1 MEHRMNKFKNRGDL
15 KTDEL
20 RRRREDAAIEIRKQK
35 REENFAKRRNLQ
47 FSALDSDD
55 DLDEN
60 FNVEVI
66 NQIQAIKGDLYGDDI
81 QKMINTTTI
90 IRKLL
95 SEENNPPI
103 DEVINSGVV
112 PRLIEFLMSN
122 NTQLQ
127 FEAAWALTNIASGN
141 SSQTQVIID
150 NNAIPIFVQLLQ
162 SPFADVK
169 EQAVWALGNI
179 AGDSPTNRDLVLKNN
194 ALAPIL
200 MILENPSNKLS
211 MLRNATWTLSNF
223 CRGKKPQ
230 PDWETISPAIPVLV
244 KLLHSDDNEIVA
256 DACWAISYLS
266 DGSNEKIQ
274 AIVDS
279 GVIPR
284 LIQLLGNE
292 FNNIQTPALRSIGNI
307 VTGNDV
313 QTQEV
318 LNNNALPS
326 LLGLLYSP
334 KESNRKEACWTISN
348 ITAGNTEQIQAV
360 IDANIIPKLIDILQ
374 NGEFKIKKEA
384 AWAISNAT
392 LSGIKQPN
400 QIRYLV
406 EQGCIKPLCDLLICG
421 DNNIIN
427 ISLDALENILKVG
440 ELDARDNPD
449 NQNLMALQ
457 IEECGGIEKINDLQG
472 HENDEIYRKAY
483 NIIDL
488 YFSDGDEEVANL
500 APTVNQN
507 TGEYDFP
514 MNTDQFA
521 PQSGFQ
527 F

>member
-1 MEHRMNKFKNRGDL
+1 MEHRMNRFKNRGDL

-20 RRRREDAAIEIRKQK
+20 RRRREDAAVEIRKQK
-35 REENFAKRRNLQ
+35 REENLAKRRNLHNI
-47 FSALDSDD
+47 DSDD
-55 DLDEN
+55 DLDES

-66 NQIQAIKGDLYGDDI
+66 NKIESIKEDLYGNDI
-81 QKMINTTTI
+81 QKMIDTTTT

-112 PRLIEFLMSN
+112 PRFVEFLMSN

-150 NNAIPIFVQLLQ
+150 NNAVPIFVQLLQ
-162 SPFADVK
+162 SPFSDVK

-179 AGDSPTNRDLVLKNN
+179 AGDCPKNRDLVLKNN
-194 ALAPIL
+194 ALSPIL
-200 MILENPSNKLS
+200 MILEDSSNKLS

-223 CRGKKPQ
+223 CRGKNPQ
-230 PDWETISPAIPVLV
+230 PDWNTISPAIPVLV
-244 KLLHSDDNEIVA
+244 KLLHSDDNEIIA

-266 DGSNEKIQ
+266 DGSNDKIQ

-307 VTGNDV
+307 VTGNDL

-318 LNNNALPS
+318 LNNNVLPS

-360 IDANIIPKLIDILQ
+360 IDANIIPKLIELLQ

-392 LSGIKQPN
+392 LSGIKEPN

-406 EQGCIKPLCDLLICG
+406 ECGCIKPICDLLTCG
-421 DNNIIN
+421 DNTIIS
-427 ISLDALENILKVG
+427 ISLDALDNILKVG
-440 ELDARDNPD
+440 ELDAKNNTD

-457 IEECGGIEKINDLQG
+457 IEECGGIEAINDLQR
-472 HENDEIYRKAY
+472 HENDEIYKKAY

-488 YFSDGDEEVANL
+488 YFSEEEEVADL
-500 APTVNQN
+500 APTVNQS

-514 MNTDQFA
+514 MSTDQFV
-521 PQSGFQ
+521 PQTGFQ

>member
-1 MEHRMNKFKNRGDL
+1 MEHRMNRFKNRGDL

-20 RRRREDAAIEIRKQK
+20 RRRREDAAVEIRKQK

-47 FSALDSDD
+47 FNSLDSDD
-55 DLDEN
+55 DLDETLYEN

-66 NQIQAIKGDLYGDDI
+66 NQIQSIKSDLYGEDV

-179 AGDSPTNRDLVLKNN
+179 AGDSPENRDKVLSHN

-200 MILENPSNKLS
+200 MILEDPSNKLS

-230 PDWETISPAIPVLV
+230 PNWDTISPAIPVLV
-244 KLLHSDDNEIVA
+244 KLLHSDDNEIIA

-266 DGSNEKIQ
+266 DGSNDKIQ
-274 AIVDS
+274 AIVES

-284 LIQLLGNE
+284 LIQLLGQ
-292 FNNIQTPALRSIGNI
+292 FWI
-307 VTGNDV
+307 
-313 QTQEV
+313 
-318 LNNNALPS
+318 
-326 LLGLLYSP
+326 
-334 KESNRKEACWTISN
+334 
-348 ITAGNTEQIQAV
+348 ITLFH
-360 IDANIIPKLIDILQ
+360 P
-374 NGEFKIKKEA
+374 
-384 AWAISNAT
+384 
-392 LSGIKQPN
+392 
-400 QIRYLV
+400 Y
-406 EQGCIKPLCDLLICG
+406 
-421 DNNIIN
+421 
-427 ISLDALENILKVG
+427 
-440 ELDARDNPD
+440 
-449 NQNLMALQ
+449 
-457 IEECGGIEKINDLQG
+457 
-472 HENDEIYRKAY
+472 
-483 NIIDL
+483 
-488 YFSDGDEEVANL
+488 
-500 APTVNQN
+500 
-507 TGEYDFP
+507 
-514 MNTDQFA
+514 
-521 PQSGFQ
+521 
-527 F
+527 

>member
-47 FSALDSDD
+47 FNAIDSDD
-55 DLDEN
+55 DLDDTYN
-60 FNVEVI
+60 AEVV
-66 NQIQAIKGDLYGDDI
+66 NQIDAIKADLYGDDI

-95 SEENNPPI
+95 SDENNPPI
-103 DEVINSGVV
+103 DEVISSGVV
-112 PRLIEFLMSN
+112 PRLIEFLTAN
-122 NTQLQ
+122 NNHLQ

-150 NNAIPIFVQLLQ
+150 NNAIPIFVQLLE

-179 AGDSPTNRDLVLKNN
+179 AGDSPGNRDLVLRNG
-194 ALAPIL
+194 ALVPIL
-200 MILENPSNKLS
+200 NILEDPSNKLS

-230 PDWETISPAIPVLV
+230 PDWNTISPAIPVLV
-244 KLLHSDDNEIVA
+244 KLLNTDDNEIIA

-266 DGSNEKIQ
+266 DGSNDKIQ

-284 LIQLLGNE
+284 LIQLLGNNE
-292 FNNIQTPALRSIGNI
+292 FNTIQTPALRSIGNI

-392 LSGIKQPN
+392 LSGLKEPN

-406 EQGCIKPLCDLLICG
+406 EQGCIKPLCDLLTCG

-427 ISLDALENILKVG
+427 ISLDALDNILKVG
-440 ELDARDNPD
+440 ELDAASNSN
-449 NQNLMALQ
+449 NQNNMALL
-457 IEECGGIEKINDLQG
+457 IEECGGIDKINDLQG

-488 YFSDGDEEVANL
+488 YFSDGDEEAANL
-500 APTVNQN
+500 APTVNQ

-514 MNTDQFA
+514 MSTDQFV
-521 PQSGFQ
+521 PQTGFQ

>member
-1 MEHRMNKFKNRGDL
+1 MEHRMNRFKNRGDL

-20 RRRREDAAIEIRKQK
+20 RRRREDAAVEIRKQK
-35 REENFAKRRNLQ
+35 REENFAKRRNLN
-47 FSALDSDD
+47 FIDSDD
-55 DLDEN
+55 ELDDN
-60 FNVEVI
+60 FNIEVVNKI
-66 NQIQAIKGDLYGDDI
+66 AAIKDDLYGNDI
-81 QKMINTTTI
+81 QKMIETTTT

-112 PRLIEFLMSN
+112 PRLIEFLLSN

-141 SSQTQVIID
+141 SDQTQVIID
-150 NNAIPIFVQLLQ
+150 NNAVPIFVQLLQ
-162 SPFADVK
+162 SPFADIK

-179 AGDSPTNRDLVLKNN
+179 AGDSPVNRDLVLNNN
-194 ALAPIL
+194 ALPPIL
-200 MILENPSNKLS
+200 MILQDPSNKLS
-211 MLRNATWTLSNF
+211 MLRNATWALSNF

-230 PDWETISPAIPVLV
+230 PDWNIISPAIPVLV
-244 KLLHSDDNEIVA
+244 QLLHSDDSEIIA

-266 DGSNEKIQ
+266 DGSNDKIQ
-274 AIVDS
+274 AIVES

-313 QTQEV
+313 QTQQV
-318 LNNNALPS
+318 LDNNALPS

-360 IDANIIPKLIDILQ
+360 IDANIIPKLIEILQ
-374 NGEFKIKKEA
+374 NGEFRIKKEA

-392 LSGIKQPN
+392 LSGIKEPN

-406 EQGCIKPLCDLLICG
+406 EQGCIKPLCDLLVCG
-421 DNNIIN
+421 DNSIIN
-427 ISLDALENILKVG
+427 ISLDALDNILKVG

-457 IEECGGIEKINDLQG
+457 IEECGGMEKINYLQG
-472 HENDEIYRKAY
+472 HENDEIYQKAY
-483 NIIDL
+483 NIIDH
-488 YFSDGDEEVANL
+488 YFSEGDDDVADL
-500 APTVNQN
+500 APAVNQS
-507 TGEYDFP
+507 GEYDFS
-514 MNTDQFA
+514 MNTDQFV
-521 PQSGFQ
+521 PQNGFQ

>member
-1 MEHRMNKFKNRGDL
+1 MEHRMNKYKNRGDL
-15 KTDEL
+15 QTDEL
-20 RRRREDAAIEIRKQK
+20 RRRREDAAVEIRKQK

-55 DLDEN
+55 EGDEII
-60 FNVEVI
+60 NVEVVQ
-66 NQIQAIKGDLYGDDI
+66 QIEAIKADLYGNDV
-81 QKMINTTTI
+81 QKMISTTTI

-127 FEAAWALTNIASGN
+127 FEAAWAITNIASG
-141 SSQTQVIID
+141 SSAQTQVIID
-150 NNAIPIFVQLLQ
+150 NNAVPIFVQLLQ
-162 SPFADVK
+162 SPYPDVK

-179 AGDSPTNRDLVLKNN
+179 AGDSPENRDLVLKNN
-194 ALAPIL
+194 ALVPIL
-200 MILENPSNKLS
+200 MILEDPSNKLT

-230 PDWETISPAIPVLV
+230 PDWNIISPAIPVLV

-266 DGSNEKIQ
+266 DGSNDKIQ

-307 VTGNDV
+307 VTGNDI

-348 ITAGNTEQIQAV
+348 ITAGNIEQIQAV

-392 LSGIKQPN
+392 LSGIKEPN

-406 EQGCIKPLCDLLICG
+406 EQGCIKPLCDLLVCG

-500 APTVNQN
+500 APAINS
-507 TGEYDFP
+507 TGEYDFS
-514 MNTDQFA
+514 MNTDQYV
-521 PQSGFQ
+521 PQNGFQ

>member
-1 MEHRMNKFKNRGDL
+1 MNRFKNRGDL

-20 RRRREDAAIEIRKQK
+20 RRRREDAAVEIRKQK
-35 REENFAKRRNLQ
+35 REENLAKRRNLHNI
-47 FSALDSDD
+47 DSDD
-55 DLDEN
+55 DLDES

-66 NQIQAIKGDLYGDDI
+66 NKIESIKEDLYGNDI
-81 QKMINTTTI
+81 QKMIDTTTT

-112 PRLIEFLMSN
+112 PRFVEFLMSN

-150 NNAIPIFVQLLQ
+150 NNAVPIFVQLLQ
-162 SPFADVK
+162 SPFSDVK

-179 AGDSPTNRDLVLKNN
+179 AGDCPKNRDLVLKNN
-194 ALAPIL
+194 ALSPIL
-200 MILENPSNKLS
+200 MILEDSSNKLS

-223 CRGKKPQ
+223 CRGKNPQ
-230 PDWETISPAIPVLV
+230 PDWNTISPAIPVLV
-244 KLLHSDDNEIVA
+244 KLLHSDDNEIIA

-266 DGSNEKIQ
+266 DGSNDKIQ

-307 VTGNDV
+307 VTGNDL

-318 LNNNALPS
+318 LNNNVLPS

-360 IDANIIPKLIDILQ
+360 IDANIIPKLIELLQ

-392 LSGIKQPN
+392 LSGIKEPN

-406 EQGCIKPLCDLLICG
+406 ECGCIKPICDLLTCG
-421 DNNIIN
+421 DNTIIS
-427 ISLDALENILKVG
+427 ISLDALDNILKVG
-440 ELDARDNPD
+440 ELDAKNNTD

-457 IEECGGIEKINDLQG
+457 IEECGGIEAINDLQR
-472 HENDEIYRKAY
+472 HENDEIYKKAY

-488 YFSDGDEEVANL
+488 YFSEEEEVADL
-500 APTVNQN
+500 APTVNQS

-514 MNTDQFA
+514 MSTDQFV
-521 PQSGFQ
+521 PQTGFQ

>member
-1 MEHRMNKFKNRGDL
+1 MNKFKNRGDL

-20 RRRREDAAIEIRKQK
+20 RRRREDAAVEIRKQK

-47 FSALDSDD
+47 FIDSDD
-55 DLDEN
+55 DLDDN
-60 FNVEVI
+60 INVEVVNKI
-66 NQIQAIKGDLYGDDI
+66 ESIKEDLYGDDI
-81 QKMINTTTI
+81 QKMISTTTT

-103 DEVINSGVV
+103 DEVISSGVV

-179 AGDSPTNRDLVLKNN
+179 AGDSPSNRDLVLNNN
-194 ALAPIL
+194 ALTPIL
-200 MILENPSNKLS
+200 MILEDSSNKLS

-230 PDWETISPAIPVLV
+230 PDWNTISPAIPILV
-244 KLLHSDDNEIVA
+244 KLLHSDDNEIIA

-284 LIQLLGNE
+284 LIQLLGSE

-307 VTGNDV
+307 VTGNDI

-326 LLGLLYSP
+326 LYGLLFSP
-334 KESNRKEACWTISN
+334 KESSRKEACWTISN

-392 LSGIKQPN
+392 LSGIKQPD

-406 EQGCIKPLCDLLICG
+406 ECGCIKPLCDLLTCG

-427 ISLDALENILKVG
+427 ISLDALDNILKVG
-440 ELDARDNPD
+440 DLDARENPD

-457 IEECGGIEKINDLQG
+457 IEECGGIEKIDDLQG

-483 NIIDL
+483 KIIDL
-488 YFSDGDEEVANL
+488 YFSDGDEEGANL
-500 APTVNQN
+500 APTVNQA

-514 MNTDQFA
+514 MSTDQFV
-521 PQSGFQ
+521 PQTGFQ

>member
-1 MEHRMNKFKNRGDL
+1 LIIHNEFILFK
-15 KTDEL
+15 
-20 RRRREDAAIEIRKQK
+20 I
-35 REENFAKRRNLQ
+35 
-47 FSALDSDD
+47 
-55 DLDEN
+55 
-60 FNVEVI
+60 
-66 NQIQAIKGDLYGDDI
+66 
-81 QKMINTTTI
+81 
-90 IRKLL
+90 
-95 SEENNPPI
+95 ENNPPI

-179 AGDSPTNRDLVLKNN
+179 AGDSPTNRDLVLRNN
-194 ALAPIL
+194 ALTPIL

-244 KLLHSDDNEIVA
+244 KLLHSDDNEIIA

-440 ELDARDNPD
+440 ELDARDTPD

-500 APTVNQN
+500 APTVNQS

-514 MNTDQFA
+514 MNTDQFV

>member
-1 MEHRMNKFKNRGDL
+1 MNKFKNRGDL

-20 RRRREDAAIEIRKQK
+20 RRRREDAAVEIRKQK
-35 REENFAKRRNLQ
+35 REENFAKRRNLK
-47 FSALDSDD
+47 FNAIDSDD
-55 DLDEN
+55 DLDDTYVYN
-60 FNVEVI
+60 AEVVS
-66 NQIQAIKGDLYGDDI
+66 QIDAIKADLYGDDI

-95 SEENNPPI
+95 SDENNPPI
-103 DEVINSGVV
+103 DEVIGSGVV
-112 PRLIEFLMSN
+112 PRLIEFLTAN

-150 NNAIPIFVQLLQ
+150 NNAIPIFVQLLE
-162 SPFADVK
+162 SPYADVK

-179 AGDSPTNRDLVLKNN
+179 AGDSPANRDLVLRNG
-194 ALAPIL
+194 ALIPIL
-200 MILENPSNKLS
+200 NILEDTSNKLS
-211 MLRNATWTLSNF
+211 MVRNATWTLSNF

-230 PDWETISPAIPVLV
+230 PDWNTISPAIPVLV
-244 KLLHSDDNEIVA
+244 KLLNTDDNEVIA

-266 DGSNEKIQ
+266 DGSNDKIQ

-284 LIQLLGNE
+284 LIQLLGNNE

-360 IDANIIPKLIDILQ
+360 INANIIPKLIEILQ

-392 LSGIKQPN
+392 LSGLKEPN

-406 EQGCIKPLCDLLICG
+406 EQGCIKPLCDLLTCG

-427 ISLDALENILKVG
+427 ISLDALDNILKVG
-440 ELDARDNPD
+440 ELDAANNPD
-449 NQNLMALQ
+449 NVNLMAVQ
-457 IEECGGIEKINDLQG
+457 IEECGGIDKINDLQG
-472 HENDEIYRKAY
+472 HENDEIYKKAY

-488 YFSDGDEEVANL
+488 YFSDGDEEAANL
-500 APTVNQN
+500 APTVNQ

-514 MNTDQFA
+514 MSTDQFV